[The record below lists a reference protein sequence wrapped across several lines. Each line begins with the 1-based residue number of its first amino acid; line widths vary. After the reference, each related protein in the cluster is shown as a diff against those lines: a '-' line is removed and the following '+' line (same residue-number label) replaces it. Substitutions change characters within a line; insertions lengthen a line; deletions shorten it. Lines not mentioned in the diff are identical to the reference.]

1 MAPLRHLNKENCCQ
15 SLVISV
21 GIKLQ
26 GDASVVLQKK
36 LKKKHKF
43 ELINSTTCCVP
54 TVSNRQA
61 H

>member
-1 MAPLRHLNKENCCQ
+1 MAPLRHLNKENGCQ

-36 LKKKHKF
+36 PTNLNL
-43 ELINSTTCCVP
+43 LIVQHVACP
-54 TVSNRQA
+54 Q
-61 H
+61 

>member
-36 LKKKHKF
+36 TKKNPTNLNL
-43 ELINSTTCCVP
+43 LIVQHVACP
-54 TVSNRQA
+54 Q
-61 H
+61 

>member
-1 MAPLRHLNKENCCQ
+1 MAPLRHLNKENGCQ

-36 LKKKHKF
+36 
-43 ELINSTTCCVP
+43 
-54 TVSNRQA
+54 
-61 H
+61 